1 MNELKEI
8 LNKFAKDVV
17 RDSKRNLTRLKKRS
31 SGSLHKS
38 IGYDLNVSKNSF
50 SLEFLMEQY
59 GIFVDEG
66 VKGADPSKVKG
77 KHPKTIRGQQAPNS
91 QYRFGSGKV
100 KNYKGFIKSLEK
112 WIAKKNLRFRD
123 EKGKF
128 KKGSRKALAHVIAG
142 NIYNRGIKPSLF
154 FTKPFEKHFKNLPD
168 ELLEKY
174 GLEIE
179 DFIEHT
185 LKELK

>member
-1 MNELKEI
+1 MNNLKDI

-38 IGYDLNVSKNSF
+38 IGYDLNVSRNSF

-66 VKGADPSKVKG
+66 VKGANPSKVS
-77 KHPKTIRGQQAPNS
+77 PNARIRGQQAPNS

-123 EKGKF
+123 EKGKY
-128 KKGSRKALAHVIAG
+128 KKGNRKALTHVIAG

-179 DFIEHT
+179 EFIEHT